1 MYNWYIKNKEEIEK
15 KMHCR
20 GNKNTRWQ
28 WIARRMKIGI
38 FEMKRII
45 LAREDVPIAD
55 EVNDVEISMFFLLRD

>member
-1 MYNWYIKNKEEIEK
+1 
-15 KMHCR
+15 
-20 GNKNTRWQ
+20 
-28 WIARRMKIGI
+28 MKIGI